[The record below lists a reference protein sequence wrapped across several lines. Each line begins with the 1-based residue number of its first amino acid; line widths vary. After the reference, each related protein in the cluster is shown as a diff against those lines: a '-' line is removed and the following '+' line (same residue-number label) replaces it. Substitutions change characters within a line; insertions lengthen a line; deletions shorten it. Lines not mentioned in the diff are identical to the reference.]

1 MDSKYNIIIFIVNK
15 KYILKWLIFI
25 KLIVI
30 FNKWLMYNIRKKKK
44 YDIRLYFGIFLNYSL
59 FNINFMCLY
68 GI

>member
-1 MDSKYNIIIFIVNK
+1 MDKYNIIIFIVNK

-44 YDIRLYFGIFLNYSL
+44 YDIRLYFVIFLNYSL